1 MTRLQKPA
9 CAAAMQRQVP
19 VWIPK
24 TQPRPHRML
33 MVNVEAKFVDER
45 GTAIPR
51 ASASVTLYFR
61 LGAEGTGEA
70 GGLGSESSTEG
81 VGSSPPHA
89 SLRRGSLL
97 NLCVARA
104 AFAQDPGDAPAGQG
118 RWGGGKLGGV
128 GEDFRAGCI

>member
-1 MTRLQKPA
+1 MFRPERERRWRWWREEQRRGERKYWRA
-9 CAAAMQRQVP
+9 C
-19 VWIPK
+19 
-24 TQPRPHRML
+24 PHRM
-33 MVNVEAKFVDER
+33 VVA
-45 GTAIPR
+45 
-51 ASASVTLYFR
+51 
-61 LGAEGTGEA
+61 TG
-70 GGLGSESSTEG
+70 SSTEG